1 MLTPAREGSML
12 AMLWQRPGQ
21 ALRRVRLPIPVCG
34 VDEVLLR
41 VQACGVCRTD
51 LHILEGDLAPHRLPL
66 VPGHEIVGEVVQ
78 AGTHVD
84 GIEVGQR
91 VGVPWLGGT
100 CGRCSY
106 CRTARENL
114 CDRPWFTG
122 YDRDGGYAQ
131 YALADACYRFA
142 IPPRPAT
149 PTRMRRH
156 CCAQA

>member
-106 CRTARENL
+106 WRTARENL